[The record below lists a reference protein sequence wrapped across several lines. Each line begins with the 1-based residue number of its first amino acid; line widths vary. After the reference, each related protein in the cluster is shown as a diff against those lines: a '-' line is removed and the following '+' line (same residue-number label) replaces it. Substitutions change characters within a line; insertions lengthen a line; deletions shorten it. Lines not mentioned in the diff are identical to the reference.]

1 MKQLR
6 SSADYGY
13 RTNDDGS
20 TDLICLY
27 CGSTVLN
34 TAVQNELR
42 KAETE
47 HVCEAKTA
55 KTRSAANWI
64 PGSRAGRVM

>member
-6 SSADYGY
+6 CSADYGY

-27 CGSTVLN
+27 CGDTVFSTSVP
-34 TAVQNELR
+34 AELPA
-42 KAETE
+42 AEDE
-47 HVCEAKTA
+47 HVCEAKMESKISVPTMNRG
-55 KTRSAANWI
+55 TR
-64 PGSRAGRVM
+64 GRRVM